1 MSGAPDRAAGGPR
14 KRPLAIVVIDYESGN
29 LRSVAKALETTGVNP
44 LVTGDP
50 SALASADAVV
60 LPGVGSGPAAMDA
73 LRSRKLVGPLHE
85 FVKSGKPFL
94 GVCLG
99 LQLLLDHTEEGDA
112 PCLGIVP
119 GTVKRLPAGSD
130 SLSPDPTGQDP
141 LIESESDR
149 PLKIPHM
156 GWNSVEIRGDHPM
169 LEGIPQDDYFYF
181 VHSYY
186 ASPQDETA
194 VAGIT
199 EYSVPFCSIYAR
211 DNVVATQFHPEKSG
225 DVGLRFYR
233 NFVNWAAAG

>member
-1 MSGAPDRAAGGPR
+1 MATVPN
-14 KRPLAIVVIDYESGN
+14 IVVIDYESGN
-29 LRSVAKALETTGVNP
+29 LRSVAKALETTGVTP
-44 LVTGDP
+44 VVTGDP

-85 FVKSGKPFL
+85 FVNSGKPFL

-119 GTVKRLPAGSD
+119 GTVKRLPPG
-130 SLSPDPTGQDP
+130 
-141 LIESESDR
+141 
-149 PLKIPHM
+149 LKVPHM

-225 DVGLRFYR
+225 GVGLRFYR
-233 NFVNWAAAG
+233 NFVNWAADG

>member
-1 MSGAPDRAAGGPR
+1 MDKLPTGRPR
-14 KRPLAIVVIDYESGN
+14 KRPLSIVIIDYESGN
-29 LRSVAKALETTGVNP
+29 LRSVAKALETTGVTP
-44 LVTGDP
+44 VVTGDP
-50 SALASADAVV
+50 SALAAADAVV

-73 LRSRKLVGPLHE
+73 LRSRRLVGPLHE
-85 FVKSGKPFL
+85 FVNSGRPFL

-119 GTVKRLPAGSD
+119 GTVKRLPSGSEAPSPSPPGQAASTGGD
-130 SLSPDPTGQDP
+130 SV
-141 LIESESDR
+141 R

-156 GWNSVEIRGDHPM
+156 GWNSVRLCHDHPV
-169 LEGIPQDDYFYF
+169 LQGIPQDSYFYF

-186 ASPQDETA
+186 AAPREEGT
-194 VAGIT
+194 VAGVT

-211 DNVVATQFHPEKSG
+211 GNVVATQFHPEKSG

-233 NFVNWAAAG
+233 NFVDWAADAQPP